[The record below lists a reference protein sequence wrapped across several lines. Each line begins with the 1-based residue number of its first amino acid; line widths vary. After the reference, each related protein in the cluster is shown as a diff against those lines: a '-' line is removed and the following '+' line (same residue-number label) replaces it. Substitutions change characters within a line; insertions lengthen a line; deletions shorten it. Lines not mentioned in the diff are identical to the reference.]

1 MTTQSK
7 NSTIVRLREGAY
19 GKRIW
24 AFFMPLS
31 GKSLKGDMRIIEKTT
46 KHITMML
53 QSNKPMYSLFSEA
66 KKDELR
72 QLNGLKRAYRVI
84 YITDPQFGKINIDY
98 SNNTVTI
105 PFTKKQLDDSFI
117 IGGNR

>member
-1 MTTQSK
+1 MNTQSK

-24 AFFMPLS
+24 AFFIPLS
-31 GKSLKGDMRIIEKTT
+31 GKSLKGDMHIIEKTT

-66 KKDELR
+66 KKR
-72 QLNGLKRAYRVI
+72 
-84 YITDPQFGKINIDY
+84 
-98 SNNTVTI
+98 
-105 PFTKKQLDDSFI
+105 
-117 IGGNR
+117 